1 MSGETK
7 DYQEGIAS
15 KTQKFDL
22 WRNTCNGIVEASFTS
37 TCLLVAIR
45 YFEASDTAK
54 SLLAS
59 GGAIGFLF
67 APLFLILIGKSR
79 MPVSKI
85 CSALMALTAIF
96 ILISAISPSAW
107 FYVICVLLGCIL
119 AVQVP
124 SMMVHVYS
132 NNYSPNEK
140 GGRISGNLMLSSAA
154 GGATALVIG
163 LILDLDLGYFKL
175 IAFGTFLICLGTAYF
190 HLKIPSKPLES
201 DSLGL
206 FKNLLQATKDRLFL
220 WMLSGL
226 MLTGIGVML
235 TIPIR
240 VEYLV
245 NPAYGLNFSNTMV
258 LSITMVVPLVTDVS
272 STPIWG
278 RAYDKFN
285 LAYVRTFAGIFFLL
299 GLFLFFQSK
308 SLPLLC
314 LASAL
319 IGTGVGGGTLVWTLW
334 VTKVAPKGSESTYM
348 SLHLFFTGMRG
359 LPAPFLGY
367 WILTNLGPSAVSW
380 GSAILITLG
389 CLVFIR
395 LASDKR
401 LIPNYS

>member
-1 MSGETK
+1 
-7 DYQEGIAS
+7 
-15 KTQKFDL
+15 
-22 WRNTCNGIVEASFTS
+22 
-37 TCLLVAIR
+37 
-45 YFEASDTAK
+45 
-54 SLLAS
+54 
-59 GGAIGFLF
+59 
-67 APLFLILIGKSR
+67 
-79 MPVSKI
+79 
-85 CSALMALTAIF
+85 
-96 ILISAISPSAW
+96 
-107 FYVICVLLGCIL
+107 
-119 AVQVP
+119 
-124 SMMVHVYS
+124 MMVHVYS

-163 LILDLDLGYFKL
+163 LILDLDLGFFKL
-175 IAFGTFLICLGTAYF
+175 IAFGIFLICLGTAYF
-190 HLKIPSKPLES
+190 HLKIPSKPLET

-206 FKNLLQATKDRLFL
+206 LKIFLQATKDRLFL

-226 MLTGIGVML
+226 MVTGIGVML

-258 LSITMVVPLVTDVS
+258 LCITMVVPLVTDVS

-319 IGTGVGGGTLVWTLW
+319 IGTGVGGGTMVWTLW

-380 GSAILITLG
+380 GSAILIILG
-389 CLVFIR
+389 CLVFIM

-401 LIPNYS
+401 LIPNYL

>member
-1 MSGETK
+1 
-7 DYQEGIAS
+7 
-15 KTQKFDL
+15 
-22 WRNTCNGIVEASFTS
+22 
-37 TCLLVAIR
+37 
-45 YFEASDTAK
+45 
-54 SLLAS
+54 
-59 GGAIGFLF
+59 
-67 APLFLILIGKSR
+67 
-79 MPVSKI
+79 
-85 CSALMALTAIF
+85 
-96 ILISAISPSAW
+96 
-107 FYVICVLLGCIL
+107 
-119 AVQVP
+119 
-124 SMMVHVYS
+124 
-132 NNYSPNEK
+132 
-140 GGRISGNLMLSSAA
+140 
-154 GGATALVIG
+154 
-163 LILDLDLGYFKL
+163 
-175 IAFGTFLICLGTAYF
+175 
-190 HLKIPSKPLES
+190 
-201 DSLGL
+201 
-206 FKNLLQATKDRLFL
+206 
-220 WMLSGL
+220 MLSGL

-258 LSITMVVPLVTDVS
+258 LIITMVIPLVTDVS

-319 IGTGVGGGTLVWTLW
+319 IGTGVGGGTMVWTLW

-401 LIPNYS
+401 LIPNYL

>member
-79 MPVSKI
+79 MPISKI
-85 CSALMALTAIF
+85 CSALMAFTAIF

-163 LILDLDLGYFKL
+163 LILDLDLGFFKL

-206 FKNLLQATKDRLFL
+206 LKNLLQATKDRLFL

-226 MLTGIGVML
+226 ILTGIGVML

-245 NPAYGLNFSNTMV
+245 NPTYGLNFSNTMV
-258 LSITMVVPLVTDVS
+258 ICITMVVPLVTDVS

-285 LAYVRTFAGIFFLL
+285 LAYVRTFAGIFSYWV
-299 GLFLFFQSK
+299 FFFSF
-308 SLPLLC
+308 SP
-314 LASAL
+314 
-319 IGTGVGGGTLVWTLW
+319 
-334 VTKVAPKGSESTYM
+334 KVSPYCV
-348 SLHLFFTGMRG
+348 LH
-359 LPAPFLGY
+359 PH
-367 WILTNLGPSAVSW
+367 
-380 GSAILITLG
+380 
-389 CLVFIR
+389 
-395 LASDKR
+395 
-401 LIPNYS
+401 

>member
-1 MSGETK
+1 MNGETK
-7 DYQEGIAS
+7 IQSS
-15 KTQKFDL
+15 KVALNTQKFDF
-22 WRNTCNGIVEASFTS
+22 WRNTFNGIVEASFAS

-45 YFEASDTAK
+45 YFDASDTAK

-163 LILDLDLGYFKL
+163 LILDLDLGFFKL
-175 IAFGTFLICLGTAYF
+175 IAFGIFLICLGTAYF
-190 HLKIPSKPLES
+190 HLKIPSKPLET

-206 FKNLLQATKDRLFL
+206 LKIFLQATKDRLFL

-226 MLTGIGVML
+226 MVTGIGVML

-245 NPAYGLNFSNTMV
+245 NPAYGLNFSNTLV
-258 LSITMVVPLVTDVS
+258 LCIAMVVPLVTDVS
-272 STPIWG
+272 SIPIWG

-319 IGTGVGGGTLVWTLW
+319 IGTGVGGGTMVWTLW

-348 SLHLFFTGMRG
+348 SLHIFFTGMRG

-380 GSAILITLG
+380 GSAILIILG
-389 CLVFIR
+389 CLVFIM

-401 LIPNYS
+401 LIPNYL

>member
-1 MSGETK
+1 MSRETK
-7 DYQEGIAS
+7 DHPKNIAS

-37 TCLLVAIR
+37 TCLLVTIR

-67 APLFLILIGKSR
+67 APLFLILIGKSNL
-79 MPVSKI
+79 PVSKI
-85 CSALMALTAIF
+85 CSILMALTAIF
-96 ILISAISPSAW
+96 ILISAISTSAW
-107 FYVICVLLGCIL
+107 FYVICVLLACIV

-124 SMMVHVYS
+124 SLMVHVYS
-132 NNYSPNEK
+132 NNYRPNEK
-140 GGRISGNLMLSSAA
+140 GRRISGNLMLSSTA

-163 LILDLDLGYFKL
+163 LVLDSGLGYFKL

-206 FKNLLQATKDRLFL
+206 SKNLLHGIKDRLYL

-245 NPAYGLNFSNTMV
+245 NPTYGLDFSNTVV
-258 LSITMVVPLVTDVS
+258 LCITMVVPLVTDVGT
-272 STPIWG
+272 TPIWG
-278 RAYDKFN
+278 WAYDKFN
-285 LAYVRTFAGIFFLL
+285 LAYIRILACIFFLF
-299 GLFLFFQSK
+299 GLFLFFQSEG
-308 SLPLLC
+308 LPALC
-314 LASAL
+314 FASAL
-319 IGTGVGGGTLVWTLW
+319 IGTGAGGGTMVWTLW
-334 VTKVAPKGSESTYM
+334 VTRIAPKGRESSYM
-348 SLHLFFTGMRG
+348 SVHLFFSGMRG

-367 WILTNLGPSAVSW
+367 WILTSLGPSGVSW
-380 GSAILITLG
+380 ASASLIILS
-389 CLVFIR
+389 CLIFLK
-395 LASDKR
+395 LASDER
-401 LIPNYS
+401 LQLGNS

>member
-7 DYQEGIAS
+7 DYPEGIAS

-22 WRNTCNGIVEASFTS
+22 WRNTCNGIVEASFAS

-85 CSALMALTAIF
+85 CSALMAFTAIF

-163 LILDLDLGYFKL
+163 LILDLDLGFFKL

-245 NPAYGLNFSNTMV
+245 NPAYGLNFSNT
-258 LSITMVVPLVTDVS
+258 LILCITMVVPLVTDVS

-285 LAYVRTFAGIFFLL
+285 LAYVRAFADIFFVL

-314 LASAL
+314 FASAL

-348 SLHLFFTGMRG
+348 SLHLFLTGMRG

-389 CLVFIR
+389 CLVFIK
-395 LASDKR
+395 LATDKR

>member
-1 MSGETK
+1 MNGETK
-7 DYQEGIAS
+7 DHPNGIAS

-37 TCLLVAIR
+37 TCLLVSIR
-45 YFEASDTAK
+45 YFGASDTAK

-59 GGAIGFLF
+59 GGSIGFLF
-67 APLFLILIGKSR
+67 APLFLILIGKSNL
-79 MPVSKI
+79 PVSKI
-85 CSALMALTAIF
+85 CSTLMALTAIF

-132 NNYSPNEK
+132 NNYSSNEK

-163 LILDLDLGYFKL
+163 LILDLDLGYFKF

-206 FKNLLQATKDRLFL
+206 SQNLIHASKDRLFL

-245 NPAYGLNFSNTMV
+245 NPAYGLDFSNAMV
-258 LSITMVVPLVTDVS
+258 LCITMVVPLGLCKNKCRPFFSIGTVS
-272 STPIWG
+272 
-278 RAYDKFN
+278 
-285 LAYVRTFAGIFFLL
+285 FLPVWKP
-299 GLFLFFQSK
+299 SI
-308 SLPLLC
+308 SLP
-314 LASAL
+314 
-319 IGTGVGGGTLVWTLW
+319 
-334 VTKVAPKGSESTYM
+334 
-348 SLHLFFTGMRG
+348 
-359 LPAPFLGY
+359 
-367 WILTNLGPSAVSW
+367 
-380 GSAILITLG
+380 
-389 CLVFIR
+389 FIR
-395 LASDKR
+395 INWSRSWWGHNGLDIMGNQSRTQRDG
-401 LIPNYS
+401 S